1 MMSFSEEEEES
12 RRRRE
17 QRRSARRR
25 AIGERLI
32 LKRARRMLREAFE
45 TWKMRCR
52 EGRMSE
58 RMTRRTTATARRK
71 ALVAWHVTTVKER
84 SERDARKR
92 LMKTTFE
99 TWAVTTRAAKRMQ
112 LLLLKAG
119 GKKDENNGHQNNAE
133 EEDDD
138 DDDDDDDD
146 KKEEE
151 EEEEEEEK
159 EEKRRNASLV
169 RRTFRRWHVS
179 ALTHKRN
186 DTEKERAKAAANE
199 KLAAERAKRM
209 KVRWKGERKKS
220 LACEDALEALR
231 KSSLKELLDCDK
243 ENYDEEE
250 MNREADENEQTSERR
265 ERLIRSLLKQ
275 KTQLEKT
282 IEREEQRERIR
293 ARFGN

>member
-1 MMSFSEEEEES
+1 MSFSEEEES

-45 TWKMRCR
+45 TWKMRAR

-58 RMTRRTTATARRK
+58 RMTRRTKATARRK

-84 SERDARKR
+84 SERDERKR

-99 TWAVTTRAAKRMQ
+99 TWAVTTRAAKRMHH
-112 LLLLKAG
+112 LLLEAA
-119 GKKDENNGHQNNAE
+119 GKKDENNGHHNAEE

-138 DDDDDDDD
+138 DD
-146 KKEEE
+146 KK
-151 EEEEEEEK
+151 EEEEEK

-186 DTEKERAKAAANE
+186 DTEKERAKAEAKE

-209 KVRWKGERKKS
+209 KVRWKGERRKS

-275 KTQLEKT
+275 KTLLEKT

>member
-1 MMSFSEEEEES
+1 
-12 RRRRE
+12 
-17 QRRSARRR
+17 
-25 AIGERLI
+25 
-32 LKRARRMLREAFE
+32 
-45 TWKMRCR
+45 
-52 EGRMSE
+52 MSE

-99 TWAVTTRAAKRMQ
+99 TWAVTTRAAKRMH

-133 EEDDD
+133 EEEE
-138 DDDDDDDD
+138 DDDDDD
-146 KKEEE
+146 KK

-250 MNREADENEQTSERR
+250 MNRKADENEQTSERR

>member
-1 MMSFSEEEEES
+1 MSFSEEEES
-12 RRRRE
+12 RRRRRE
-17 QRRSARRR
+17 QRSARRR

-45 TWKMRCR
+45 TWKMRAR

-58 RMTRRTTATARRK
+58 RMTRRTKATARRK

-84 SERDARKR
+84 SERDERKR

-99 TWAVTTRAAKRMQ
+99 TWAVTTRAAKRMHH
-112 LLLLKAG
+112 LLLEAA
-119 GKKDENNGHQNNAE
+119 GKKDENNGHHNAEEEERRERE

-138 DDDDDDDD
+138 D
-146 KKEEE
+146 KK
-151 EEEEEEEK
+151 EEEEK

-186 DTEKERAKAAANE
+186 DTEKERAKAEAKE
-199 KLAAERAKRM
+199 KLATERAKRM

-275 KTQLEKT
+275 KTLLEKT

>member
-1 MMSFSEEEEES
+1 MSFSEEEEES
-12 RRRRE
+12 RRRRRE

-45 TWKMRCR
+45 TWKMRAR

-58 RMTRRTTATARRK
+58 RMTRRTKATARRK

-84 SERDARKR
+84 SERDERKR

-99 TWAVTTRAAKRMQ
+99 TWAVTTRAAKRMHH
-112 LLLLKAG
+112 LLLEAA
-119 GKKDENNGHQNNAE
+119 GKKDENNGHHNAEE

-138 DDDDDDDD
+138 DD
-146 KKEEE
+146 KK
-151 EEEEEEEK
+151 EEEEEEK

-186 DTEKERAKAAANE
+186 DTEKERAKAEAKE

-209 KVRWKGERKKS
+209 KVRWKGERRKS

-250 MNREADENEQTSERR
+250 MNKEADENEQTSERR

-275 KTQLEKT
+275 KTLLEKT

>member
-1 MMSFSEEEEES
+1 
-12 RRRRE
+12 
-17 QRRSARRR
+17 
-25 AIGERLI
+25 
-32 LKRARRMLREAFE
+32 
-45 TWKMRCR
+45 
-52 EGRMSE
+52 
-58 RMTRRTTATARRK
+58 
-71 ALVAWHVTTVKER
+71 
-84 SERDARKR
+84 
-92 LMKTTFE
+92 
-99 TWAVTTRAAKRMQ
+99 MQ

-138 DDDDDDDD
+138 DDDDD
-146 KKEEE
+146 KKEE

>member
-1 MMSFSEEEEES
+1 
-12 RRRRE
+12 
-17 QRRSARRR
+17 
-25 AIGERLI
+25 
-32 LKRARRMLREAFE
+32 
-45 TWKMRCR
+45 
-52 EGRMSE
+52 MSE

-99 TWAVTTRAAKRMQ
+99 TWAVTTRAAKRMH

-133 EEDDD
+133 EEED

-146 KKEEE
+146 KKEE

>member
-1 MMSFSEEEEES
+1 MMSFSEEEES

-133 EEDDD
+133 EEE
-138 DDDDDDDD
+138 DDDDDDD
-146 KKEEE
+146 KKE

-275 KTQLEKT
+275 KTLLEKT

>member
-1 MMSFSEEEEES
+1 MSFSEEEES
-12 RRRRE
+12 RRRRRRE

-45 TWKMRCR
+45 TWKMRAR

-58 RMTRRTTATARRK
+58 RMTRRTKATARRK

-99 TWAVTTRAAKRMQ
+99 TWAVTTRAAKRMHH
-112 LLLLKAG
+112 LLLEAA
-119 GKKDENNGHQNNAE
+119 GKKDENNGHHNAEE

-138 DDDDDDDD
+138 DD
-146 KKEEE
+146 KK
-151 EEEEEEEK
+151 EEEEEEK

-186 DTEKERAKAAANE
+186 DTEKERAKAEAKE

-209 KVRWKGERKKS
+209 KVRWKGERRKS

-250 MNREADENEQTSERR
+250 MNKEADENEQTSERR

-275 KTQLEKT
+275 KTLLEKT

>member
-17 QRRSARRR
+17 QRRRRAARRR

-133 EEDDD
+133 EEEEEDN
-138 DDDDDDDD
+138 DDD

-151 EEEEEEEK
+151 EEEKK

>member
-1 MMSFSEEEEES
+1 MSFSEEEES
-12 RRRRE
+12 RRRRRRE

-45 TWKMRCR
+45 TWKMRAR

-58 RMTRRTTATARRK
+58 RMTRRTKATARRK

-84 SERDARKR
+84 SERDERKR

-99 TWAVTTRAAKRMQ
+99 TWAVTTRAAKRMHH
-112 LLLLKAG
+112 LLLEAA
-119 GKKDENNGHQNNAE
+119 GKKDENNGHHNAEE

-138 DDDDDDDD
+138 DD
-146 KKEEE
+146 KK
-151 EEEEEEEK
+151 EEEEEEK

-169 RRTFRRWHVS
+169 RRTFRQWHVS

-186 DTEKERAKAAANE
+186 DTEKERAKAEANE

-209 KVRWKGERKKS
+209 KVRWKGERRKS

-250 MNREADENEQTSERR
+250 MNKKADENEQTSERR

-275 KTQLEKT
+275 KTQLEEA

>member
-1 MMSFSEEEEES
+1 MSFSEEEES
-12 RRRRE
+12 RRRRRRE

-45 TWKMRCR
+45 TWKMRAR

-58 RMTRRTTATARRK
+58 RMTRRTKATARRK

-84 SERDARKR
+84 SERDERKR

-99 TWAVTTRAAKRMQ
+99 TWAVTTRAAKRMHH
-112 LLLLKAG
+112 LLLEAA
-119 GKKDENNGHQNNAE
+119 GKKDENNGHHNAE

-138 DDDDDDDD
+138 DDD
-146 KKEEE
+146 KK
-151 EEEEEEEK
+151 EEEEEEK

-186 DTEKERAKAAANE
+186 DTEKERAKAEAKE

-209 KVRWKGERKKS
+209 KVRWKGERRKS

-250 MNREADENEQTSERR
+250 INKEADENEQTSERR

-275 KTQLEKT
+275 KTLLEKT

>member
-1 MMSFSEEEEES
+1 MSFSEEEES

-99 TWAVTTRAAKRMQ
+99 TWAVTTRAAKRMH

-133 EEDDD
+133 EEEE
-138 DDDDDDDD
+138 DDDDDD
-146 KKEEE
+146 KK

>member
-1 MMSFSEEEEES
+1 MMSFSEEEES

-133 EEDDD
+133 EEEEEDN
-138 DDDDDDDD
+138 DDD

-151 EEEEEEEK
+151 EEEKK

>member
-1 MMSFSEEEEES
+1 MMSFSEEEES

-138 DDDDDDDD
+138 DDDDD
-146 KKEEE
+146 KKE

>member
-1 MMSFSEEEEES
+1 MMSFSEEEES

-17 QRRSARRR
+17 QRRRRAARRR

-133 EEDDD
+133 EEEEEDN
-138 DDDDDDDD
+138 DDD

-151 EEEEEEEK
+151 EEEKK

>member
-1 MMSFSEEEEES
+1 MMSFSEEEES
-12 RRRRE
+12 RRRRD

-133 EEDDD
+133 EEE
-138 DDDDDDDD
+138 DDDDDD
-146 KKEEE
+146 KKEE

>member
-1 MMSFSEEEEES
+1 MSFSEEEES
-12 RRRRE
+12 RRRRRRE

-45 TWKMRCR
+45 TWKMRAR

-58 RMTRRTTATARRK
+58 RMTRRTKATARRK

-84 SERDARKR
+84 SERDERKR

-99 TWAVTTRAAKRMQ
+99 TWAVTTRAAKRMHH
-112 LLLLKAG
+112 LLLEAAG
-119 GKKDENNGHQNNAE
+119 KDENNGHHNAEE

-138 DDDDDDDD
+138 DD
-146 KKEEE
+146 KK
-151 EEEEEEEK
+151 EEEEEEK

-186 DTEKERAKAAANE
+186 DTEKERAKAEAKE

-209 KVRWKGERKKS
+209 KVRWKGERRKS

-250 MNREADENEQTSERR
+250 MNKEADENEQTSERR

-275 KTQLEKT
+275 KTLLEKT

>member
-1 MMSFSEEEEES
+1 
-12 RRRRE
+12 
-17 QRRSARRR
+17 
-25 AIGERLI
+25 
-32 LKRARRMLREAFE
+32 
-45 TWKMRCR
+45 
-52 EGRMSE
+52 MSE

-99 TWAVTTRAAKRMQ
+99 TWAVTTRAAKRMHH
-112 LLLLKAG
+112 LLLEAA
-119 GKKDENNGHQNNAE
+119 GKKDENNGHHNAEE

-138 DDDDDDDD
+138 DDN
-146 KKEEE
+146 KK
-151 EEEEEEEK
+151 EEEEEEK

>member
-1 MMSFSEEEEES
+1 MMSFSEEEES

-17 QRRSARRR
+17 QRRRRAARRR

-133 EEDDD
+133 EEEE
-138 DDDDDDDD
+138 DDDDD
-146 KKEEE
+146 KK

>member
-1 MMSFSEEEEES
+1 MSFSEEEES

-17 QRRSARRR
+17 QRRRAARRR

-45 TWKMRCR
+45 TWKMRAR

-58 RMTRRTTATARRK
+58 RMTRRTKATARRK

-92 LMKTTFE
+92 LVKTTFE
-99 TWAVTTRAAKRMQ
+99 TWAVTTRAAKRMH

-133 EEDDD
+133 EEEE
-138 DDDDDDDD
+138 DDDDD
-146 KKEEE
+146 KKEE

-209 KVRWKGERKKS
+209 KVRWKGERGKS

-250 MNREADENEQTSERR
+250 MNKEADENEQTSERR

-275 KTQLEKT
+275 KTLLEKT

>member
-1 MMSFSEEEEES
+1 MSFSEEEES

-45 TWKMRCR
+45 TWKMRAR

-58 RMTRRTTATARRK
+58 RMTRRTKATARRK

-84 SERDARKR
+84 NERDERKR

-99 TWAVTTRAAKRMQ
+99 TWAVTTRAAKRMHH
-112 LLLLKAG
+112 LLLEAA
-119 GKKDENNGHQNNAE
+119 GKKDENNGHHNAEE

-138 DDDDDDDD
+138 DD
-146 KKEEE
+146 KK
-151 EEEEEEEK
+151 EEEEEK

-209 KVRWKGERKKS
+209 KVRWKGERRKS

-231 KSSLKELLDCDK
+231 KSSLKELFDCDK
-243 ENYDEEE
+243 ENCDEEE
-250 MNREADENEQTSERR
+250 MNKEADENEQTSERR

-275 KTQLEKT
+275 KTLLEKT

>member
-1 MMSFSEEEEES
+1 MSFSEEEES
-12 RRRRE
+12 RRRRRRE

-45 TWKMRCR
+45 TWKMRAR

-58 RMTRRTTATARRK
+58 RMTRRTKATARRK

-84 SERDARKR
+84 SERDERKR

-99 TWAVTTRAAKRMQ
+99 TWAVTTRAAKRMHH
-112 LLLLKAG
+112 LLLEAA
-119 GKKDENNGHQNNAE
+119 GKKDENNGHHNAEE

-138 DDDDDDDD
+138 DD
-146 KKEEE
+146 KK

-186 DTEKERAKAAANE
+186 DTEKERAKAEAKE

-209 KVRWKGERKKS
+209 KVRWKGERRKS

-250 MNREADENEQTSERR
+250 MNKEADENEQTSERR

-275 KTQLEKT
+275 KTLLEKT

>member
-1 MMSFSEEEEES
+1 MSFSEEEES
-12 RRRRE
+12 RRRRRRE

-45 TWKMRCR
+45 TWKMRAR

-58 RMTRRTTATARRK
+58 RMTRRTKATARRK

-84 SERDARKR
+84 SERDERKR

-99 TWAVTTRAAKRMQ
+99 TWAVTTRAAKRMHH
-112 LLLLKAG
+112 LLLEAA
-119 GKKDENNGHQNNAE
+119 GKKDENNGHHNAEEE

-138 DDDDDDDD
+138 D
-146 KKEEE
+146 KK
-151 EEEEEEEK
+151 EEEEEEK

-186 DTEKERAKAAANE
+186 DTEKERAKAEAKE

-209 KVRWKGERKKS
+209 KVRWKGERRKS

-250 MNREADENEQTSERR
+250 MNKEADENEQTSERR

-275 KTQLEKT
+275 KTLLEKT

>member
-1 MMSFSEEEEES
+1 M
-12 RRRRE
+12 
-17 QRRSARRR
+17 
-25 AIGERLI
+25 
-32 LKRARRMLREAFE
+32 REAFE
-45 TWKMRCR
+45 TWKMRAR
-52 EGRMSE
+52 ERRMSE
-58 RMTRRTTATARRK
+58 RMTRRTNATAKRK
-71 ALVAWHVTTVKER
+71 ALVAWHVLTVKER
-84 SERDARKR
+84 GKRDARAR

-99 TWAVTTRAAKRMQ
+99 MWAVTTRGAKRMN
-112 LLLLKAG
+112 LLLA
-119 GKKDENNGHQNNAE
+119 GKKDENNGHHTE
-133 EEDDD
+133 EEREREEQEE
-138 DDDDDDDD
+138 
-146 KKEEE
+146 KKG
-151 EEEEEEEK
+151 EEK

-186 DTEKERAKAAANE
+186 DTEKERAKAEANE

-209 KVRWKGERKKS
+209 KVRWKGERRKS
-220 LACEDALEALR
+220 LACEDTLEALR

-250 MNREADENEQTSERR
+250 MNKKADENEQTSERR

-275 KTQLEKT
+275 KTLLEKT

>member
-1 MMSFSEEEEES
+1 MSFSEEEES

-45 TWKMRCR
+45 TWKMRAR

-58 RMTRRTTATARRK
+58 RMTRRTKATARRK

-84 SERDARKR
+84 SERDERKR

-99 TWAVTTRAAKRMQ
+99 TWAVTTRAAKRMHH
-112 LLLLKAG
+112 LLLEAA
-119 GKKDENNGHQNNAE
+119 GKKDENNGHHNAEE

-138 DDDDDDDD
+138 DD
-146 KKEEE
+146 KK
-151 EEEEEEEK
+151 EEEEEK

-186 DTEKERAKAAANE
+186 DTEKERAKAEAKE
-199 KLAAERAKRM
+199 KLATERAKRM
-209 KVRWKGERKKS
+209 KVRWKGERRKS

-243 ENYDEEE
+243 ENCDEEE
-250 MNREADENEQTSERR
+250 MNKEADENEQTSERR

-275 KTQLEKT
+275 KTLLEKT

>member
-1 MMSFSEEEEES
+1 
-12 RRRRE
+12 
-17 QRRSARRR
+17 
-25 AIGERLI
+25 
-32 LKRARRMLREAFE
+32 
-45 TWKMRCR
+45 
-52 EGRMSE
+52 MSE
-58 RMTRRTTATARRK
+58 RMTRRTKATARRK

-84 SERDARKR
+84 SERDERKR

-99 TWAVTTRAAKRMQ
+99 TWAVTTRAAKRMHH
-112 LLLLKAG
+112 LLLEAA
-119 GKKDENNGHQNNAE
+119 GKKDENNGHHNAEE

-138 DDDDDDDD
+138 DD
-146 KKEEE
+146 KK
-151 EEEEEEEK
+151 EEEEEEK

-186 DTEKERAKAAANE
+186 DTEKERAKAEAKE

-209 KVRWKGERKKS
+209 KVRWKGERRKS

-250 MNREADENEQTSERR
+250 MNKEADENEQTSERR

-275 KTQLEKT
+275 KTLLEKT

>member
-1 MMSFSEEEEES
+1 MSFSEEEES
-12 RRRRE
+12 RRRRRRE

-45 TWKMRCR
+45 TWKMRAR

-58 RMTRRTTATARRK
+58 RMTRRTKATARRK

-84 SERDARKR
+84 SERDERKR

-99 TWAVTTRAAKRMQ
+99 TWAVTTRAAKRMHH
-112 LLLLKAG
+112 LLLEAA
-119 GKKDENNGHQNNAE
+119 GKKDENNGHHNAEE

-138 DDDDDDDD
+138 DD
-146 KKEEE
+146 KK
-151 EEEEEEEK
+151 EEEEEEK

-186 DTEKERAKAAANE
+186 DTEKERAKAEAKE

-209 KVRWKGERKKS
+209 KVRWKGERRKS

-250 MNREADENEQTSERR
+250 MNKEADENEQTSERR

-275 KTQLEKT
+275 KTLLEKT

>member
-1 MMSFSEEEEES
+1 MSFSEEEES

-17 QRRSARRR
+17 QRRRRAARRR

-133 EEDDD
+133 EEE
-138 DDDDDDDD
+138 DDDDDD
-146 KKEEE
+146 KK

>member
-1 MMSFSEEEEES
+1 MSFSEEEES
-12 RRRRE
+12 RRRRRRE

-45 TWKMRCR
+45 TWKMRAR
-52 EGRMSE
+52 EGWMSE
-58 RMTRRTTATARRK
+58 RMTRRTKATARRK

-84 SERDARKR
+84 SERDERKR

-99 TWAVTTRAAKRMQ
+99 TWAVTTRAAKRMHH
-112 LLLLKAG
+112 LLLEAA
-119 GKKDENNGHQNNAE
+119 GKKDENNGHHNAEE

-138 DDDDDDDD
+138 DDDE
-146 KKEEE
+146 K
-151 EEEEEEEK
+151 EEEEEEK

-186 DTEKERAKAAANE
+186 DTEKERAKAEAKE

-209 KVRWKGERKKS
+209 KVRWKGERRKS

-250 MNREADENEQTSERR
+250 MNKEADENEQTSERR

-275 KTQLEKT
+275 KTLLEKT

>member
-1 MMSFSEEEEES
+1 MMSFSEEEES
-12 RRRRE
+12 RRRRRE

-119 GKKDENNGHQNNAE
+119 GKKDENNGHHNAEE

-138 DDDDDDDD
+138 DD
-146 KKEEE
+146 KK
-151 EEEEEEEK
+151 EEEEEK

>member
-133 EEDDD
+133 EEE
-138 DDDDDDDD
+138 DDDDDDD
-146 KKEEE
+146 KKE

>member
-1 MMSFSEEEEES
+1 MSFSEEEES

-17 QRRSARRR
+17 QRRRRAARRR

-133 EEDDD
+133 EEEEEDN
-138 DDDDDDDD
+138 DDD

-151 EEEEEEEK
+151 EEEKK

-275 KTQLEKT
+275 KTLLEKT

>member
-1 MMSFSEEEEES
+1 MENALQRRADVGAHDAQNDGDREEES
-12 RRRRE
+12 ARRVARDDDERTERKRRE
-17 QRRSARRR
+17 
-25 AIGERLI
+25 
-32 LKRARRMLREAFE
+32 E
-45 TWKMRCR
+45 TD
-52 EGRMSE
+52 
-58 RMTRRTTATARRK
+58 
-71 ALVAWHVTTVKER
+71 V
-84 SERDARKR
+84 
-92 LMKTTFE
+92 TTFE
-99 TWAVTTRAAKRMQ
+99 TWAVTTTTKRSNCCCSKQ
-112 LLLLKAG
+112 E
-119 GKKDENNGHQNNAE
+119 KKDENSGHQNNAE

-138 DDDDDDDD
+138 DDDDDDD
-146 KKEEE
+146 KK
-151 EEEEEEEK
+151 EEEEEEK

-282 IEREEQRERIR
+282 IEKT
-293 ARFGN
+293 GNTSEFSN

>member
-1 MMSFSEEEEES
+1 
-12 RRRRE
+12 
-17 QRRSARRR
+17 
-25 AIGERLI
+25 
-32 LKRARRMLREAFE
+32 
-45 TWKMRCR
+45 
-52 EGRMSE
+52 MSE
-58 RMTRRTTATARRK
+58 RMTRRTTVTARRK

-138 DDDDDDDD
+138 DDDDDDD

-169 RRTFRRWHVS
+169 TRTFRQWHVS

>member
-1 MMSFSEEEEES
+1 MSFSEEEES
-12 RRRRE
+12 RRRRRRE

-32 LKRARRMLREAFE
+32 LKRARWMLREAFE
-45 TWKMRCR
+45 TWKMRAR

-58 RMTRRTTATARRK
+58 RMTRRTKATARRK

-84 SERDARKR
+84 SERDERKR

-99 TWAVTTRAAKRMQ
+99 TWAVTTRAAKRMHH
-112 LLLLKAG
+112 LLLEAA
-119 GKKDENNGHQNNAE
+119 GKKDENNGHHNAEE

-138 DDDDDDDD
+138 DD
-146 KKEEE
+146 KK
-151 EEEEEEEK
+151 EEEEEEK

-186 DTEKERAKAAANE
+186 DTEKERAKAEAKE

-209 KVRWKGERKKS
+209 KVRWKGERRKS

-250 MNREADENEQTSERR
+250 MNKEADENEQTSERR

-275 KTQLEKT
+275 KTLLEKT

>member
-1 MMSFSEEEEES
+1 MSFSEEEES
-12 RRRRE
+12 RRRRRRE

-45 TWKMRCR
+45 TWKMRAR

-58 RMTRRTTATARRK
+58 RMTRRTKATARRK

-84 SERDARKR
+84 SERDERKR

-99 TWAVTTRAAKRMQ
+99 TWAVTTRAAKRMHH
-112 LLLLKAG
+112 LLLEAA
-119 GKKDENNGHQNNAE
+119 GKKDENNGHHNAEE

-138 DDDDDDDD
+138 DDDE
-146 KKEEE
+146 K
-151 EEEEEEEK
+151 EEEEEEK

-186 DTEKERAKAAANE
+186 DTEKERAKAEAKE

-209 KVRWKGERKKS
+209 KVRWKGERRKS

-250 MNREADENEQTSERR
+250 MNKEADENEQTSERR

-275 KTQLEKT
+275 KTLLEKT

>member
-1 MMSFSEEEEES
+1 MMSFSEEEES

-99 TWAVTTRAAKRMQ
+99 TWAVTTRAAKRMH

-133 EEDDD
+133 EEEEEDN
-138 DDDDDDDD
+138 DDD

-151 EEEEEEEK
+151 EEEKK

>member
-1 MMSFSEEEEES
+1 MSFSEEEES
-12 RRRRE
+12 RRRRRRE

-45 TWKMRCR
+45 TWKMRAR

-58 RMTRRTTATARRK
+58 RMTRRTKATARRK

-84 SERDARKR
+84 SERDERKR

-99 TWAVTTRAAKRMQ
+99 TWAVTTRAAKRMHH
-112 LLLLKAG
+112 LLLEAA
-119 GKKDENNGHQNNAE
+119 GKKDENNGHHNAE

-138 DDDDDDDD
+138 DDD
-146 KKEEE
+146 KK
-151 EEEEEEEK
+151 EEEEEEK

-186 DTEKERAKAAANE
+186 DTEKERAKAEAKE

-209 KVRWKGERKKS
+209 KVRWKGERRKS

-250 MNREADENEQTSERR
+250 MNKEADENEQTSERR

-275 KTQLEKT
+275 KTLLEKT